1 MILLLW
7 SDLLS
12 SVLQTGECWLSQR
25 WNCSKL
31 LIARPQKN
39 AKGKVYLL
47 MEKRKEVVLGTK
59 LWMQY
64 GFHWWSQKEFSS
76 AVFNSHLLTDEEF
89 GTVMKYYSNE
99 FRSPLAFW
107 DIPRRKKKHPTT
119 QTFLVLRG
127 NRQRATAR
135 TPIGVLWNYLRKSA
149 FSLQRV
155 NYSSLPKILRGYSG
169 LQFSVDK
176 PFPI

>member
-47 MEKRKEVVLGTK
+47 MENLGTK

-64 GFHWWSQKEFSS
+64 SFHWWSQKEFSS
-76 AVFNSHLLTDEEF
+76 AVLNSHLLTDEEF

-99 FRSPLAFW
+99 FTSPLAFW
-107 DIPRRKKKHPTT
+107 DIPRRKKKHPTA

-127 NRQRATAR
+127 NLQRATAW
-135 TPIGVLWNYLRKSA
+135 TPIGVLRNSLRKPA
-149 FSLQRV
+149 FLLQRL